1 MKKLVLIPVLM
12 LLTLTITAQR
22 GESALPKGHQQ
33 INFGLGFNT
42 TGFPVYVG
50 VDFAV
55 HNNVTIGPLLKMR
68 FEDNYTNFFL
78 LGKVDYH
85 WNSLMGIPSN
95 FDFYTGG
102 NIGARFH
109 DGTHLSLG
117 LQIGGRWYWSD
128 RMGLNL
134 ELGGGAGFGVLFGL
148 SVRL

>member
-1 MKKLVLIPVLM
+1 MKKLILIPLLVM
-12 LLTLTITAQR
+12 LNMTVTAQQ
-22 GESALPKGHQQ
+22 GNSALPRGHQQ
-33 INFGLGFNT
+33 LNFGLGFNT
-42 TGFPVYVG
+42 SGFPVYVG

-55 HNNVTIGPLLKMR
+55 HNNVTLGPLLKMR
-68 FEDNYTNFFL
+68 FEDHYNNFFL

-85 WNSLMGIPSN
+85 WNSLMGIPAN

-117 LQIGGRWYWSD
+117 LQIGGRWYWSE

-134 ELGGGAGFGVLFGL
+134 EFGGGAGFGVLFGL
-148 SVRL
+148 SVRF